1 MKIAV
6 VGTGYVGLTTGACL
20 AERGNEI
27 TCLDVDEEK
36 IRIIQQGRI
45 PIYEPDLEPLIKNNT
60 AAGRLYFTTDMT
72 AVAANDVIFLTVGT
86 PQNAAGGVDM
96 TALTKAVSSIAPN
109 LKREAVVV
117 VKSTVPV
124 GTNARVGWQL
134 LETLGRP
141 CDVVSNPEFLCEGS
155 AVYNLMYSDRIIVG
169 VRKPHLGQLM
179 RELYD
184 PFLRQGTQYLV
195 MTPESAELTKYAA
208 NAMLAMKIGF
218 INEIAA
224 VCDSLEADIRDV
236 RRGIG
241 TDHRIGF
248 EFLGPG
254 PGYGGSCFPKDV
266 RALQIMACKCGR
278 ELPVI
283 GAIDAS
289 NESQKLVL
297 GTQLEE
303 YYEGD
308 LRHKTIAVWGLAFK
322 PGTDDIREAP
332 ALILIDRLLKLDAN
346 VRVHDPVAMDN
357 VRRIYGDALV
367 YAATPEEAIVNAA
380 ALAVV
385 TDWDIYRAVKLEC
398 IATLMATPV
407 VFDGRYMFDLHEMS
421 RAGIDCRALGC
432 GRPKPAALEPAG
444 SSYAGGVI
452 DWAVS
457 HNGDSDEIRN
467 HGEAA
472 A

>member
-20 AERGNEI
+20 AECGNKV
-27 TCLDVDEEK
+27 TCLDVVEEK
-36 IRIIQQGRI
+36 IRMIQQGRI
-45 PIYEPDLEPLIKNNT
+45 PIYEPDLEPLIANNR
-60 AAGRLYFTTDMT
+60 AAGRLNFTTELT
-72 AVAANDVIFLTVGT
+72 AVATNDIIFLTVGT

-96 TALTKAVSSIAPN
+96 SALTKAVASVAPC
-109 LKREAVVV
+109 LKPDAVVV

-124 GTNARVGWQL
+124 GTNARVGRQL
-134 LETLGRP
+134 MGALGRP
-141 CDVVSNPEFLCEGS
+141 CNVVSNPEFLCEGS
-155 AVYNLMYSDRIIVG
+155 AVNNLMYSDRIIVG
-169 VRKPHLGQLM
+169 VRKPHLGELM

-184 PFLRQGTQYLV
+184 PYLRQGAQYLV

-224 VCDSLEADIRDV
+224 ICDSLDADIRDV

-248 EFLGPG
+248 EFLNPG

-266 RALQIMACKCGR
+266 RALQIMAHNCSR

-283 GAIDAS
+283 DAIDAS
-289 NESQKLVL
+289 NESQKLVM
-297 GTQLEE
+297 GDQIEE
-303 YYEGD
+303 YFEAD

-332 ALILIDRLLKLDAN
+332 ALMLIDRLLKLDAN
-346 VRVHDPVAMDN
+346 VRVHDPVAIDN

-367 YAATPEEAIVNAA
+367 YAATPEETIINAA
-380 ALAVV
+380 ALAIV
-385 TDWDIYRAVKLEC
+385 TDWDIYRSIKPEEIVA
-398 IATLMATPV
+398 LMASPV
-407 VFDGRYMFDLHEMS
+407 VFDGRYILDQHEMS
-421 RAGIDCRALGC
+421 RAGVDYRAMGC
-432 GRPKPAALEPAG
+432 GPHKRAVLETVG
-444 SSYAGGVI
+444 SS
-452 DWAVS
+452 
-457 HNGDSDEIRN
+457 DEV
-467 HGEAA
+467 AA
-472 A
+472 